1 LGRQQKDLKVSVI
14 DLGFNSAKLAN
25 YHVDKDNSY
34 AAYNQEGVTV
44 RLGEGLDEAGHLS
57 RESIYRTINALKL
70 FKDIINLETTEHV
83 LAVATS
89 AVREATNRQEFLKK
103 VYQETGFQFR
113 VLSGKEES
121 LYSYLGA
128 LKSTCIRTALFF
140 DLGGGSLEMVYTE
153 NFKIKKLIS
162 LPLGALRLS
171 RIYKDNGNH
180 ITFTKKNY
188 SMLEQYILEE
198 LPDRSELDMSPD
210 TTLVGVGG
218 TLRAIARYDQEI
230 QQYILDKIHNYRIDH
245 ESIDSICKKFY
256 KMTPHEIAKIDAIG
270 NSRAETITSGA
281 CTINMLMQKLG
292 FNRVVV
298 SAQGLREGVLLSFL
312 ESPQQY
318 CKEEDTNQ
326 SQIENYVRVNCEL
339 GIIPTYSQDLIS
351 PLVYHGMLREREYEI
366 LNLAVKQISKTVLAT
381 NIYNLFYMIMD
392 EDIAYLSHSEQLVL
406 ALSIIHTKKPKIAN
420 RLFKRYETI
429 LQSQN
434 RRSIEK
440 ISACIV
446 ILGILERYKCN
457 IQVTFCSEK
466 KKIAIAIIADKDNLQ
481 FPKMLF
487 NNAIKK
493 FESVFDISVD
503 FSLSYKSGGMIRT
516 RKQEQKQ
523 ILQL

>member
-1 LGRQQKDLKVSVI
+1 MKVSVI
-14 DLGFNSAKLAN
+14 DLGFNSVKLVN
-25 YHVDKDNSY
+25 YYVNEDNSY
-34 AAYNQEGVTV
+34 EIYEEKRMNVK
-44 RLGEGLDEAGHLS
+44 LGEGLNFTGHL
-57 RESIYRTINALKL
+57 RKKSIQRTINSLK
-70 FKDIINLETTEHV
+70 FFRDIINFQSIKNV
-83 LAVATS
+83 FPFATS
-89 AVREATNRQEFLKK
+89 AVREANNQKEFLEEIDK
-103 VYQETGFQFR
+103 ETGFQFR

-128 LKSTCIRTALFF
+128 LKSTCIPTALFF
-140 DLGGGSLEMVYTE
+140 DLGGGSLEMVYAE
-153 NFKIKKLIS
+153 NFKIKKFIS

-171 RIYKDNGNH
+171 RSYKDGSD

-188 SMLEQYILEE
+188 SRLEQYILEE

-245 ESIDSICKKFY
+245 ESIDSISKKFY
-256 KMTPHEIAKIDAIG
+256 KMTTHEIAKIDAIG

-281 CTINMLMQKLG
+281 CTINMLMRKLG

-298 SAQGLREGVLLSFL
+298 SAQGLREGILLSFL

-318 CKEEDTNQ
+318 YKEEDTNQ
-326 SQIENYVRVNCEL
+326 GQIENYVRVNCEL
-339 GIIPTYSQDLIS
+339 GMVSTYSQDLIL

-366 LNLAVKQISKTVLAT
+366 LNLGIKRISKTVLAT

-392 EDIAYLSHSEQLVL
+392 EDISYLSHSEQLVL
-406 ALSIIHTKKPKIAN
+406 ALSIIHTKKPKSAN

-457 IQVTFCSEK
+457 IQVTFCDEK
-466 KKIAIAIIADKDNLQ
+466 KKIVIAIIADKDNLQ

-487 NNAIKK
+487 NNVIKK
-493 FESVFDISVD
+493 FESAFDIRVD
-503 FSLSYKSGGMIRT
+503 FSISYKSGRMMRT
-516 RKQEQKQ
+516 RTARTEANSPIVSIDKGG
-523 ILQL
+523 